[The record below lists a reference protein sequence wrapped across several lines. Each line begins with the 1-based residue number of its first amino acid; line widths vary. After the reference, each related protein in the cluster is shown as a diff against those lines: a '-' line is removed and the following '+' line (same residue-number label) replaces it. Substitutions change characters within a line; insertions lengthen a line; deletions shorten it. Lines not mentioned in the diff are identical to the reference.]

1 MKKNDY
7 QVLVLTYPLKA
18 INALLFTLL
27 TVCLILSAAFLC
39 SCAGKQLKDAELDAP
54 MEEPDWNQ
62 RPSFQYQASE
72 GSLWPGERREN
83 NFFSDNKA
91 RNVGDIITVMLNE
104 STTASKSATTDLSKD
119 NSYKTGAAALL
130 GWDASLEKHNPNLN
144 SSAMIDVS
152 SQNQFKGDGST
163 ERSDTLSGNMTATV
177 MAVLP
182 NGNLRIK
189 GRREVRLNL
198 EKQIMILEG
207 IVRPEDITSE
217 NTVDSSYIAEAKITY
232 SGQGVVAL
240 KQWPGFGTILLDILW
255 PF

>member
-1 MKKNDY
+1 MKKKDS
-7 QVLVLTYPLKA
+7 QVLVLTYPLKE

-27 TVCLILSAAFLC
+27 TICFILSSAFLC
-39 SCAGKQLKDAELDAP
+39 SCTGKQLKDGKLDAP
-54 MEEPDWNQ
+54 VEAPDWSQ
-62 RPSFQYQASE
+62 RPSSNYQASE

-119 NSYKTGAAALL
+119 NSYAAGASALL
-130 GWDASLEKHNPNLN
+130 GWEASLQKHNKNLDP
-144 SSAMIDVS
+144 SAMIS
-152 SQNQFKGDGST
+152 ATNKSKFKGDGST
-163 ERSDTLSGNMTATV
+163 GRSDTLSGNMTATV

-182 NGNLRIK
+182 NGNLCIK

-207 IVRPEDITSE
+207 IVRPEDITAE
-217 NTVDSSYIAEAKITY
+217 NTVDSSYIADAEITY
-232 SGQGVVAL
+232 SGQGVIAM
-240 KQWPGFGTILLDILW
+240 KQWPGFATVLLDILW